1 MIVIASAFSPRA
13 GEIDRQIP
21 GAPAHWQPAYPNG
34 GGGRHPCSE
43 RPCLKIKVASS
54 RGSTCEA
61 DLGTPHTRTGMQ
73 QTHAL

>member
-34 GGGRHPCSE
+34 GGDDTRVVRDLVS
-43 RPCLKIKVASS
+43 KS
-54 RGSTCEA
+54 RWPAPEEA
-61 DLGTPHTRTGMQ
+61 LVRLT
-73 QTHAL
+73 